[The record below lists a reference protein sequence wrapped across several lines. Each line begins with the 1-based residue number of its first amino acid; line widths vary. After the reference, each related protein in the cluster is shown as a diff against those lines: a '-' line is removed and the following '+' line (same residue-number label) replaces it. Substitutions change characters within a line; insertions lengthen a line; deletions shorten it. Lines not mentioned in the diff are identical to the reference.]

1 MREKIESKP
10 VPNPLDKPSWE
21 RVRRGIGAL
30 AGGQNKPHKR
40 VKTKKQSNIV
50 SRLKSNYSGIL
61 TANFDL
67 TLKNCTWS
75 S

>member
-1 MREKIESKP
+1 MPAS
-10 VPNPLDKPSWE
+10 PLDKPSWE